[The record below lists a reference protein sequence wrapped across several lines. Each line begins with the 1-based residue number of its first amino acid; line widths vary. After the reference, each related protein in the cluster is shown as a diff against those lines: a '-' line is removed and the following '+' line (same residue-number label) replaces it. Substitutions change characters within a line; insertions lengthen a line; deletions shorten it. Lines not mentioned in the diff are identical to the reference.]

1 MKRRTVISIIAAAG
15 LLLSGCYKGSYEGIE
30 NREEEVDNTP
40 LLPVWITLGD
50 MPLAEEDDPQRLH
63 ASKGT
68 GLVGD
73 LESFSE
79 KTFHVYAF
87 NQDVTTEFG
96 PTHEED
102 GLSCLVDG
110 TIDAPGTKA
119 GRLARWDR
127 TEQRVKWVN
136 GGDIYWPRVTGQGYI
151 YDFFAYYIDDIELT
165 EEDYHRGSESLVLDI
180 EIDGSQD
187 VMSSRAVTPEDKLLA
202 ICPDEK
208 DRIYLQHYC
217 YSYYSALNNV
227 QPEFIF
233 KHHLVKLDFKLVPGG
248 TPGMTKDVKVEKIEV
263 LSRNKAEFTVADK
276 NRGATLGLHFPEE
289 YEPVR
294 LPLKEADG
302 SEFVQRTMSTFDGMN
317 VKDGTI
323 EDLGSFLVAPGDEYY
338 LYVTLGEI
346 QKTMVGG
353 EEHEVILDSKENDLH
368 IYQGTKDDKI
378 PFEAGNEYLITLTI
392 YGQMDIRVAT
402 QLGEWGEGGDYDY
415 DHDDANRPGGGSQ
428 TEDDETAP
436 DDGTEDETEN

>member
-15 LLLSGCYKGSYEGIE
+15 LLLPGCYKGAYEGIE
-30 NREEEVDNTP
+30 SRGEEVDNTP

-50 MPLAEEDDPQRLH
+50 MPVTEEDEQDQQP
-63 ASKGT
+63 ASRGN

-73 LESFSE
+73 LDNFSGR
-79 KTFHVYAF
+79 TFHVYAF
-87 NQDVTTEFG
+87 NQDVTTGFSQ
-96 PTHEED
+96 THEED
-102 GLSCLVDG
+102 MLRCLVDG
-110 TIDAPGTKA
+110 TIDTPGTKA
-119 GRLARWDR
+119 GRLAHWDR

-136 GGDIYWPRVTGQGYI
+136 GGDIYWPKGEGRGYI

-165 EEDYHRGSESLVLDI
+165 EEDYHRDGESLVLDI

-187 VMSSRAVTPEDKLLA
+187 IMSSRAETSEAKLAVLF
-202 ICPDEK
+202 PDEK
-208 DRIYLQHYC
+208 ERIYMQYYC

-227 QPEFIF
+227 QPEFVF

-276 NRGATLGLHFPEE
+276 NRGESLGLHFPEE

-302 SEFVQRTMSTFDGMN
+302 SEFVQRTMSTFDGM
-317 VKDGTI
+317 DGSEGVI
-323 EDLGSFLVAPGDEYY
+323 EDLGSFLVAPSDEFY
-338 LYVTLGEI
+338 LFVTLGEV
-346 QKTMVGG
+346 QRTMVGE
-353 EEHEVILDSKENDLH
+353 EEHEIILDSKENKLH
-368 IYQGTKDDKI
+368 IYQGSEDNKI

-392 YGQMDIRVAT
+392 YGQMDVRVSTEIGA
-402 QLGEWGEGGDYDY
+402 WGDGG
-415 DHDDANRPGGGSQ
+415 HFAPP
-428 TEDDETAP
+428 TEDVPIVP
-436 DDGTEDETEN
+436 DTDTGGNGNEDENEDENNS